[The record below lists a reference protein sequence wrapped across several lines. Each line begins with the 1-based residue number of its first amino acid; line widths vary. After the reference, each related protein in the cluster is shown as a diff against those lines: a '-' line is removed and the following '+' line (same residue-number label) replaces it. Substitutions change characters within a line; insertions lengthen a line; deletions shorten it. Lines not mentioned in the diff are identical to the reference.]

1 MVNGK
6 QYMIVKTWEKLQH
19 TKFKIQFHIKTL
31 RIYNIHM
38 KEIFKTMT
46 EQVDGEFNSENF
58 YDISILQYNEM
69 IFYFK
74 RIQHY

>member
-1 MVNGK
+1 
-6 QYMIVKTWEKLQH
+6 
-19 TKFKIQFHIKTL
+19 
-31 RIYNIHM
+31 M